1 MFVVLASLFMA
12 CGTPKDGYVVKGS
25 LKNAGDGY
33 AVISVADHT
42 GASVIADTA
51 EMSGGKFRFEGKT
64 PFVAAC
70 SLRVVPEGKEVL
82 DMLIVLEN
90 SPIKLQGD
98 WANLER
104 NTGGSFFIRDMKVTG
119 GKNTEVCNL
128 LDEVYFSTR
137 RLPEFKDYERLE
149 KWFASLD
156 ENAELTDEVMRKADT
171 LQEIEDCF
179 RELVFGKQLE
189 IMAAHPSSEAA
200 ALYLTPMIDGMK
212 LDEFERVFGLFDE
225 AVRNSEMLTD
235 IREELETRQRLAP
248 GRIAPVFSLAQRD
261 GQMLSLA
268 DLRGK
273 VVLVDFWASWCGPCR
288 ASFPWMRE
296 FYKKYLDK
304 GVEILGVGVD
314 KDVKAWEKALDAE
327 KLPWLH
333 VRDAKV
339 PGGKHMVSDLYD
351 VTGIPHFVL
360 IDREGK
366 LVRCGYFEHELEEL
380 VDKLLMDKKT
390 GK

>member
-296 FYKKYLDK
+296 FYKKYHDK
-304 GVEILGVGVD
+304 GVEILGVSVD
-314 KDVKAWEKALDAE
+314 DDVKAWGKAVDTE

-333 VRDAKV
+333 VRDAKL
-339 PGGKHMVSDLYD
+339 PNGKRAASDLYD
-351 VTGIPHFVL
+351 VTGIPHLVL

-366 LVRCGYFEHELEEL
+366 IVKSGYIEYELEKL
-380 VDKLLMDKKT
+380 VDGLLMDKETVK
-390 GK
+390 